1 MPYWD
6 PIGLSGSHP
15 GPRDSVSS
23 WILVVGC
30 VRGCRYGRNVQ
41 RQHRIVARNPGR
53 NETVIVC
60 SIL

>member
-15 GPRDSVSS
+15 GPRDSVSL
-23 WILVVGC
+23 WILVVGRA
-30 VRGCRYGRNVQ
+30 RGCRYGRAVQ
-41 RQHRIVARNPGR
+41 GQHRFVARNPGG
-53 NETVIVC
+53 NETVIAC